1 MRFTRPCLQLWK
13 EKRTC
18 KWLNHSFVSNKYVS
32 QKIHPT
38 IKAKKLNF
46 ENLLGWSWQVFK
58 NHNCNPFQYPSNFSI
73 RLACFTF
80 YDVLF
85 MPSLLTVRAVI
96 FVSPRENR
104 CLLVS
109 LNHVAVYSLNL
120 DKLRDIVHTVSL
132 MAANL
137 YGTFYNTRLI
147 LNNTVYTRDDKA
159 LSSLG
164 VISVLY

>member
-1 MRFTRPCLQLWK
+1 MRFTRPCLHLWN

-38 IKAKKLNF
+38 IKATKLNF

-104 CLLVS
+104 YLLVS
-109 LNHVAVYSLNL
+109 LNHVAVYSLNF

-147 LNNTVYTRDDKA
+147 LNNTV
-159 LSSLG
+159 
-164 VISVLY
+164 

>member
-1 MRFTRPCLQLWK
+1 MRFTRPCLHLWN
-13 EKRTC
+13 EKHTC

-32 QKIHPT
+32 QKIHQT
-38 IKAKKLNF
+38 IKATKLSF
-46 ENLLGWSWQVFK
+46 ENLLGWQVFK
-58 NHNCNPFQYPSNFSI
+58 NHNCNPFQYPSKLSI
-73 RLACFTF
+73 RSACFTF

-104 CLLVS
+104 YLLVS
-109 LNHVAVYSLNL
+109 LNHVAVYSLNF

-147 LNNTVYTRDDKA
+147 LNNTV
-159 LSSLG
+159 
-164 VISVLY
+164 